1 MNIDKIKV
9 VKIDGVSFLGE
20 LFKGEDSTELRY
32 GQKFHQYDDGEGE
45 VEKTFDLW
53 IMNCNTGNLKTIEFS
68 SMTSYTIKSL
78 TEAETVAF
86 EQRVADMK
94 YVKKTAIPRL
104 ENEYYKKKR

>member
-45 VEKTFDLW
+45 VEKTFDSW

-78 TEAETVAF
+78 TEDEAIVF
-86 EQRVADMK
+86 KQRVTDME
-94 YVKKTAIPRL
+94 YIKKTAVPRL